1 MLVIVVVHR
10 HRIIGCFSPLALRK
24 SSLHG
29 GRFLVRSNLAIREM
43 PIKTLNLEHI
53 LWALEKGVLISLSA
67 LFKCI
72 FHLLM
77 WHWELHPDLQAEGG
91 GALGLVWVFWNLWAH
106 SQWHTSSM
114 KSTPPNPSN
123 PFMLCHSLVVKH
135 SNMWTYGGGVIL
147 IQTTTYSSLSQVIFF
162 SLLSSSSDINTAI
175 PSS

>member
-91 GALGLVWVFWNLWAH
+91 GHWA
-106 SQWHTSSM
+106 WYEFFEIFEL
-114 KSTPPNPSN
+114 TPSDTLPPWS
-123 PFMLCHSLVVKH
+123 PHLPIPLILLCCATPWWLSIQICEP
-135 SNMWTYGGGVIL
+135 MGGGHS
-147 IQTTTYSSLSQVIFF
+147 YSNYHI
-162 SLLSSSSDINTAI
+162 LLSISGHFLFSVVFFIWY
-175 PSS
+175 